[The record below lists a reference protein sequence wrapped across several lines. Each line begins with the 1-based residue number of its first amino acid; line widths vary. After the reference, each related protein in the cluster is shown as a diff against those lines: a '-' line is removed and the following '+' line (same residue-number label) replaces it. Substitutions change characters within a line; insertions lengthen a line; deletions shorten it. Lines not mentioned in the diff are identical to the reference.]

1 MGEPEFVYRTQDE
14 KFGLSPIPDKSTY
27 TVGYEYWKTTTVLSS
42 DTDTSDVPIRYEHAV
57 IARARYYV
65 SILRSD
71 LETAQASLA
80 EYNDIIRR
88 MRIELV
94 NKKDYFRAV

>member
-1 MGEPEFVYRTQDE
+1 M
-14 KFGLSPIPDKSTY
+14 
-27 TVGYEYWKTTTVLSS
+27 GYEYWKTSTQLSS
-42 DTDTSDVPIRYEHAV
+42 DTDTSDIPTRYEHAI
-57 IARARYYV
+57 IAKARYYV

-80 EYNDIIRR
+80 EYNDVIRR

>member
-1 MGEPEFVYRTQDE
+1 M
-14 KFGLSPIPDKSTY
+14 
-27 TVGYEYWKTTTVLSS
+27 SS
-42 DTDTSDVPIRYEHAV
+42 DSDTSDVPIRYEHAI

-71 LETAQASLA
+71 LETAQASLS

-94 NKKDYFRAV
+94 NKKEYFRAV